1 MQISLDWSLLKCFIS
16 LHTINIWSSETLTDF
31 KEASRSRS
39 ILSYQACC
47 ISSSFQIFRFFEMKS
62 HFSVLKAFHVLN
74 KIKSYLPHHQMNK
87 QTKQPPHWLYRPE
100 FYLLF
105 VGLKIDN
112 LISYFTSNLII
123 FLTLLYNTDLWAVFC
138 YF

>member
-16 LHTINIWSSETLTDF
+16 LHTINIRSSETLTDF
-31 KEASRSRS
+31 KEASQSRS

-47 ISSSFQIFRFFEMKS
+47 ILSSFQVFQFFKMKS
-62 HFSVLKAFHVLN
+62 HFSVLKAFHALK
-74 KIKSYLPHHQMNK
+74 KIKSYLPHHQTNK
-87 QTKQPPHWLYRPE
+87 QTKHPPHWPYRPE

-105 VGLKIDN
+105 VGLKIDK

-123 FLTLLYNTDLWAVFC
+123 FLTLLYNADLWPVFC